1 MPKMSKSAAN
11 AALDALTALV
21 NAGGAGTLT
30 VHTGSQPSETAV
42 GNSGTL
48 LATLGLSADAFG
60 TASSSGSAARSIA
73 NTITSPSGGAVAAGV
88 PGYYR
93 VRSSNGDVV
102 FQGSAGGASSGS
114 ELAFSFS
121 PFTVGG
127 VVAVS
132 SLTIYLPE

>member
-30 VHTGSQPSETAV
+30 VHTGSQPSEAAD

-60 TASSSGSAARSIA
+60 TASSSGTAARSIA

-93 VRSSNGDVV
+93 VRNFNGDVV

-127 VVAVS
+127 AVAVS
-132 SLTIYLPE
+132 SFTIYLPE